1 MNNRA
6 GTYISQPTGYKTFK
20 PKALPPNPPIVFD
33 TEMIELLSRADR
45 MLGRL
50 DGITETLP
58 DPKLFVAMYV
68 KKEAVLSAQIEGTQA
83 SLIDIFEGEPTK
95 ERRED
100 IGDVVNYVGALN
112 YGLQRLDDFPLS
124 LRLLREIHQVLLS
137 SGRGS
142 RRNPGEFRSSQN
154 WIGPA
159 GSTLMDAVYVPPS
172 VPDMN
177 EALGDLEKYLHS
189 EEEIPPLIRIAL
201 IHAQFETIHPFLD
214 GNGRMGR
221 LLITFW
227 LCQQRILSQPL
238 LYISYYFK
246 KNRTEY
252 YDRLMTVR
260 NTGDWEQWIKF
271 FLKGIAE
278 TSEEAVST
286 AKEILILKKT
296 CEDMIAKN
304 NNNYRHLL
312 ELLFNEPVV
321 DKQSVAD
328 SLSVSQP
335 TASRLVDHFCDLGIL
350 TDIRPDNKRYKKYV
364 FSSYLAILSR
374 GTEIQEESE

>member
-112 YGLQRLDDFPLS
+112 YGLKRLDDFPLS

-142 RRNPGEFRSSQN
+142 RRNPGEFRSTQN
-154 WIGPA
+154 WIGPT
-159 GSTLMDAVYVPPS
+159 GSALMDAVYVPPS
-172 VPDMN
+172 VPDMK

-271 FLKGIAE
+271 FLRGIAE

-304 NNNYRHLL
+304 NNNYRQLL

-321 DKQSVAD
+321 DKQLVAD

-374 GTEIQEESE
+374 GTEIKEESE